1 MAVID
6 DLEKRLTVYQATEL
20 RLLTEGQSVKDEDD
34 RERKEGSLKEIR
46 AGIESLQMQI
56 KRIKNPRPRLRQYR
70 VRV

>member
-34 RERKEGSLKEIR
+34 RERKEGSLKER
-46 AGIESLQMQI
+46 ALN
-56 KRIKNPRPRLRQYR
+56 RYR
-70 VRV
+70 CKSNASKTLALD